1 MVERKVLDEIGAKIK
16 EVIASSPA
24 RDIENNLR
32 AMLAAQFARLNLV
45 TREEFEVQ
53 SAVLART
60 REKLTQL
67 EAKLAR
73 LERSVRIEDW
83 RSNLITWSFSPRQKV
98 P

>member
-67 EAKLAR
+67 EAKLAQ
-73 LERSVRIEDW
+73 LESSVGIKDRG
-83 RSNLITWSFSPRQKV
+83 SNK
-98 P
+98 

>member
-73 LERSVRIEDW
+73 LERSVRIED
-83 RSNLITWSFSPRQKV
+83 
-98 P
+98 